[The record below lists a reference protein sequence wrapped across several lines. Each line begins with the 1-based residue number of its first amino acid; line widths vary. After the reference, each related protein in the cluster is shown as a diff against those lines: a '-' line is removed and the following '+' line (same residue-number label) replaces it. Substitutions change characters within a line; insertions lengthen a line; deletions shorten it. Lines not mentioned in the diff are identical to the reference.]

1 MANWVR
7 KSFVVL
13 VSILTFGLV
22 TPAQAVLNNNEE
34 LSKQNNKQ
42 NASFQSEKSSGDQ
55 QTIYD
60 HQHFV
65 QNMMEEAEKQSYLK
79 FGDKIKP
86 VIEDEFKTIILPK
99 MEEAISTLASQFPEE
114 DLSSFEISEVP
125 SYAKSEKI
133 FHIFDSRTGKDII
146 RFHVRKDHPPLEGYY
161 FNFHYHTHHDE
172 YQSHHHLGSIYWD
185 KNTPPQ
191 WMTVS

>member
-42 NASFQSEKSSGDQ
+42 NFQSEKSSEDQ
-55 QTIYD
+55 QVIYD

-65 QNMMEEAEKQSYLK
+65 QNMMEEAEKQSYIK

-86 VIEDEFKTIILPK
+86 VIEDEFKTVILPK
-99 MEEAISTLASQFPEE
+99 MEEAISSMASQYPEE

-133 FHIFDSRTGKDII
+133 FHILDSRTGKDII

-161 FNFHYHTHHDE
+161 FNFHYHTHRDD

-191 WMTVS
+191 WMSVS